1 MPPYLK
7 DVARLLCEIWSKTGS
22 NVKYVLWLMTNGKL
36 AKHLSCDGLFDYKFI
51 TQFAGERSIRIGEHL
66 AKLQAKSL
74 IVSRPRLPY
83 TFVLKDAEL
92 AR

>member
-1 MPPYLK
+1 
-7 DVARLLCEIWSKTGS
+7 
-22 NVKYVLWLMTNGKL
+22 MTNGKV

-74 IVSRPRLPY
+74 IVSRPRLLY